1 MGKFEDKIAL
11 VTGGTSGIGLATAQ
25 KFVNEGAYVYIT
37 GRRQNELD
45 KAVNQIGKNVTG
57 VQGDISKLEDL
68 DKLYD
73 IIKQEKGKLDILFAN
88 AGTGHFL
95 PLGEI
100 TEEQVD
106 RTFDI
111 NVKGTIFTV
120 QKALSLFPDKVGSII
135 VTGSTAGSIGNP
147 AFSVYG
153 ASKATLRALVRNW
166 ILDLKGTEIRVNVVS
181 PGGILTPA
189 YDELFGDALEEVLE
203 NSRNTVPA
211 GKVGTPEEVA
221 NAVSFLASDESSYLT
236 GVELFVDGGLASTG
250 IISLRGDCKYSQK
263 RLMGI
268 YLKKSY
274 KKSFSLKDR
283 EFDFFMF
290 EFD

>member
-1 MGKFEDKIAL
+1 MGKFEGKIAL

-88 AGTGHFL
+88 AGTGNFL

-153 ASKATLRALVRNW
+153 ASKAALRALVRNW

-181 PGGILTPA
+181 PGVILTPA
-189 YDELFGDALEEVLE
+189 YDELFGDALEGAMEKT
-203 NSRNTVPA
+203 RNTVPA

-236 GVELFVDGGLASTG
+236 GVELFVDGGLA
-250 IISLRGDCKYSQK
+250 QV
-263 RLMGI
+263 
-268 YLKKSY
+268 
-274 KKSFSLKDR
+274 
-283 EFDFFMF
+283 
-290 EFD
+290 

>member
-1 MGKFEDKIAL
+1 MGKFEGKIAL

-73 IIKQEKGKLDILFAN
+73 MIKQEKGKLDILFAN
-88 AGTGHFL
+88 AGTGSFL

-106 RTFDI
+106 RTFGI

-153 ASKATLRALVRNW
+153 ASKAALRALVRNW
-166 ILDLKGTEIRVNVVS
+166 ILDLKDTEIRVNVVS
-181 PGGILTPA
+181 PGAILTPA
-189 YDELFGDALEEVLE
+189 YDELFGDALEEVME

-236 GVELFVDGGLASTG
+236 GVELFVDGGLA
-250 IISLRGDCKYSQK
+250 QV
-263 RLMGI
+263 
-268 YLKKSY
+268 
-274 KKSFSLKDR
+274 
-283 EFDFFMF
+283 
-290 EFD
+290 

>member
-1 MGKFEDKIAL
+1 MGKFEGKIAL
-11 VTGGTSGIGLATAQ
+11 VTGGTSGIGLATAI
-25 KFVNEGAYVYIT
+25 KFVDEGAYVYIT

-45 KAVNQIGKNVTG
+45 KAINQIGKNVTG

-88 AGTGHFL
+88 AGTGNFL
-95 PLGEI
+95 PLGKI

-120 QKALSLFPDKVGSII
+120 QKALSLFPNKKGSII

-153 ASKATLRALVRNW
+153 ASKAALRALVRNW

-181 PGGILTPA
+181 PGVILTPA
-189 YDELFGDALEEVLE
+189 YDELFGDILEEVME

-236 GVELFVDGGLASTG
+236 GVELFVDGGLA
-250 IISLRGDCKYSQK
+250 QV
-263 RLMGI
+263 
-268 YLKKSY
+268 
-274 KKSFSLKDR
+274 
-283 EFDFFMF
+283 
-290 EFD
+290 

>member
-1 MGKFEDKIAL
+1 MRKFEGKVAL

-73 IIKQEKGKLDILFAN
+73 MIKQEKGKLDILFAN
-88 AGTGHFL
+88 AGIGNFL

-120 QKALSLFPDKVGSII
+120 QKALSLFPDKVGFII

-153 ASKATLRALVRNW
+153 ASKAALRALVRNW

-181 PGGILTPA
+181 PGVILTPA
-189 YDELFGDALEEVLE
+189 YDELFGDALEGAME
-203 NSRNTVPA
+203 NARNTVPV

-236 GVELFVDGGLASTG
+236 GVELFVDGGLA
-250 IISLRGDCKYSQK
+250 QV
-263 RLMGI
+263 
-268 YLKKSY
+268 
-274 KKSFSLKDR
+274 
-283 EFDFFMF
+283 
-290 EFD
+290 

>member
-1 MGKFEDKIAL
+1 MGKFEGKIAL
-11 VTGGTSGIGLATAQ
+11 VTGGSSGIGFATAQ

-37 GRRQNELD
+37 GRRKNELD
-45 KAVNQIGKNVTG
+45 KAINQIGKNVTG
-57 VQGDISKLEDL
+57 VQGDISKPEDL

-88 AGTGHFL
+88 AGVGSFL

-120 QKALSLFPDKVGSII
+120 QKALSLFPNKVGSII

-153 ASKATLRALVRNW
+153 ASKAALRALVRDW
-166 ILDLKGTEIRVNVVS
+166 ILDLKGTGIRVNVVS
-181 PGGILTPA
+181 PGVIHTPA
-189 YDELFGDALEEVLE
+189 YDELFGDALEGVLE
-203 NSRNTVPA
+203 NTRNTVPA

-221 NAVSFLASDESSYLT
+221 NVVSFLASDESSYLT
-236 GVELFVDGGLASTG
+236 GAELCVDGGQA
-250 IISLRGDCKYSQK
+250 QV
-263 RLMGI
+263 
-268 YLKKSY
+268 
-274 KKSFSLKDR
+274 
-283 EFDFFMF
+283 
-290 EFD
+290 

>member
-1 MGKFEDKIAL
+1 MGKFEGKIAL

-88 AGTGHFL
+88 AGTGNFL

-153 ASKATLRALVRNW
+153 ASKAALRALVRNW

-189 YDELFGDALEEVLE
+189 YDELFGDALEEVME

-236 GVELFVDGGLASTG
+236 GIELFVDGGLA
-250 IISLRGDCKYSQK
+250 QV
-263 RLMGI
+263 
-268 YLKKSY
+268 
-274 KKSFSLKDR
+274 
-283 EFDFFMF
+283 
-290 EFD
+290 

>member
-1 MGKFEDKIAL
+1 MGKFEGKIAL
-11 VTGGTSGIGLATAQ
+11 VTGGTSGIGLTTAQ

-88 AGTGHFL
+88 AGTGNFL

-153 ASKATLRALVRNW
+153 ASKAALRALVRNW

-181 PGGILTPA
+181 PGVILTPA
-189 YDELFGDALEEVLE
+189 YDELFGDALEGAME
-203 NSRNTVPA
+203 NTRNTVPT

-236 GVELFVDGGLASTG
+236 GVELFVDGGLA
-250 IISLRGDCKYSQK
+250 QV
-263 RLMGI
+263 
-268 YLKKSY
+268 
-274 KKSFSLKDR
+274 
-283 EFDFFMF
+283 
-290 EFD
+290 

>member
-1 MGKFEDKIAL
+1 MGKFEGKIAL

-45 KAVNQIGKNVTG
+45 KAVDQIGKNVTG

-88 AGTGHFL
+88 AGIGNFL

-153 ASKATLRALVRNW
+153 ASKAALRALVRNW

-181 PGGILTPA
+181 PGAILTPA
-189 YDELFGDALEEVLE
+189 YDELFGDALEEVME
-203 NSRNTVPA
+203 NSKNTVPA

-236 GVELFVDGGLASTG
+236 GVELFVDGGLA
-250 IISLRGDCKYSQK
+250 QV
-263 RLMGI
+263 
-268 YLKKSY
+268 
-274 KKSFSLKDR
+274 
-283 EFDFFMF
+283 
-290 EFD
+290 

>member
-1 MGKFEDKIAL
+1 MGKFEGKIAL

-88 AGTGHFL
+88 AGIGNFL

-135 VTGSTAGSIGNP
+135 VTGSTAGSIANP

-153 ASKATLRALVRNW
+153 ASKAALRALVRNW

-181 PGGILTPA
+181 PGVILTPA
-189 YDELFGDALEEVLE
+189 YDELFGDALEGAMK
-203 NSRNTVPA
+203 NTRNTVPA

-236 GVELFVDGGLASTG
+236 GVELFVDGGLA
-250 IISLRGDCKYSQK
+250 QV
-263 RLMGI
+263 
-268 YLKKSY
+268 
-274 KKSFSLKDR
+274 
-283 EFDFFMF
+283 
-290 EFD
+290 

>member
-1 MGKFEDKIAL
+1 MGKFEGKIAL

-37 GRRQNELD
+37 GRRQNELN

-88 AGTGHFL
+88 AGTGSFL

-153 ASKATLRALVRNW
+153 ASKAALRALVRNW

-236 GVELFVDGGLASTG
+236 GVELFVDGGLA
-250 IISLRGDCKYSQK
+250 QV
-263 RLMGI
+263 
-268 YLKKSY
+268 
-274 KKSFSLKDR
+274 
-283 EFDFFMF
+283 
-290 EFD
+290 

>member
-1 MGKFEDKIAL
+1 MGKFEGKIAL

-88 AGTGHFL
+88 AGIGNFL

-153 ASKATLRALVRNW
+153 ASKAALRALVRNW
-166 ILDLKGTEIRVNVVS
+166 ILDLKDTEIRVNVVS

-189 YDELFGDALEEVLE
+189 YDELFGDALEEVME

-236 GVELFVDGGLASTG
+236 GVELFVDGGLA
-250 IISLRGDCKYSQK
+250 QV
-263 RLMGI
+263 
-268 YLKKSY
+268 
-274 KKSFSLKDR
+274 
-283 EFDFFMF
+283 
-290 EFD
+290 

>member
-1 MGKFEDKIAL
+1 MGKFEGKIAL

-88 AGTGHFL
+88 AGIGNFL

-106 RTFDI
+106 RTFNI

-153 ASKATLRALVRNW
+153 ASKAALRALVRNW

-181 PGGILTPA
+181 PGVILTPA

-236 GVELFVDGGLASTG
+236 GVELFVDGGLA
-250 IISLRGDCKYSQK
+250 QV
-263 RLMGI
+263 
-268 YLKKSY
+268 
-274 KKSFSLKDR
+274 
-283 EFDFFMF
+283 
-290 EFD
+290 

>member
-1 MGKFEDKIAL
+1 MGKFEGKIAL

-73 IIKQEKGKLDILFAN
+73 LIKQEKGKLDILFAN
-88 AGTGHFL
+88 AGIGNFL
-95 PLGEI
+95 PLGRI

-120 QKALSLFPDKVGSII
+120 QKALSLFPNKVGSII

-153 ASKATLRALVRNW
+153 ASKAALRALVRSW

-189 YDELFGDALEEVLE
+189 YDELFGDALKEVLE

-211 GKVGTPEEVA
+211 GKIGTPEEVA

-236 GVELFVDGGLASTG
+236 GVELFVDGGLA
-250 IISLRGDCKYSQK
+250 QV
-263 RLMGI
+263 
-268 YLKKSY
+268 
-274 KKSFSLKDR
+274 
-283 EFDFFMF
+283 
-290 EFD
+290 

>member
-1 MGKFEDKIAL
+1 MGKFEGKVAL
-11 VTGGTSGIGLATAQ
+11 VTGGTSGIGLAAAK

-73 IIKQEKGKLDILFAN
+73 MIKQEKGKLDILFAN
-88 AGTGHFL
+88 AGIGNFL

-153 ASKATLRALVRNW
+153 ASKAALRALVRNW

-181 PGGILTPA
+181 PGVILTPA
-189 YDELFGDALEEVLE
+189 YDELFGDALEGAME
-203 NSRNTVPA
+203 NARNTVPV

-236 GVELFVDGGLASTG
+236 GVELFVDGGLA
-250 IISLRGDCKYSQK
+250 QV
-263 RLMGI
+263 
-268 YLKKSY
+268 
-274 KKSFSLKDR
+274 
-283 EFDFFMF
+283 
-290 EFD
+290 

>member
-1 MGKFEDKIAL
+1 MGKFEGKIAL

-88 AGTGHFL
+88 AGIGNFL

-153 ASKATLRALVRNW
+153 ASKAALRALVRNW

-181 PGGILTPA
+181 PGAILTPA
-189 YDELFGDALEEVLE
+189 YDELFGDALEEVME
-203 NSRNTVPA
+203 NSKNTVPA

-236 GVELFVDGGLASTG
+236 GVELFVDGGLA
-250 IISLRGDCKYSQK
+250 QV
-263 RLMGI
+263 
-268 YLKKSY
+268 
-274 KKSFSLKDR
+274 
-283 EFDFFMF
+283 
-290 EFD
+290 

>member
-1 MGKFEDKIAL
+1 MDKFEGKIAL

-25 KFVNEGAYVYIT
+25 KLVKEGAYVYIT

-45 KAVNQIGKNVTG
+45 KAVNQIGKNITG

-73 IIKQEKGKLDILFAN
+73 LIKQEKGKLDILFAN
-88 AGTGHFL
+88 AGIGNFL

-120 QKALSLFPDKVGSII
+120 QKALSLFPNKVGSII

-153 ASKATLRALVRNW
+153 ASKAALRALVRNW

-181 PGGILTPA
+181 PGAILTPA
-189 YDELFGDALEEVLE
+189 YDELFGDALEGVME
-203 NSRNTVPA
+203 NSRDTIPA
-211 GKVGTPEEVA
+211 GKVGTPDEVA

-236 GVELFVDGGLASTG
+236 GVELFVDGGLA
-250 IISLRGDCKYSQK
+250 QV
-263 RLMGI
+263 
-268 YLKKSY
+268 
-274 KKSFSLKDR
+274 
-283 EFDFFMF
+283 
-290 EFD
+290 

>member
-1 MGKFEDKIAL
+1 MGKFEGKVAL

-88 AGTGHFL
+88 AGIGNFL
-95 PLGEI
+95 PLGRI

-120 QKALSLFPDKVGSII
+120 QKALSLFPNKVGSII

-153 ASKATLRALVRNW
+153 ASKAALRALVRNW

-189 YDELFGDALEEVLE
+189 YDELFGDALKEVLE

-211 GKVGTPEEVA
+211 GKIGTPEEVA

-236 GVELFVDGGLASTG
+236 GVELFVDGGLA
-250 IISLRGDCKYSQK
+250 QV
-263 RLMGI
+263 
-268 YLKKSY
+268 
-274 KKSFSLKDR
+274 
-283 EFDFFMF
+283 
-290 EFD
+290 

>member
-1 MGKFEDKIAL
+1 MGKFEGKIAL

-57 VQGDISKLEDL
+57 VQGDISKIEDL

-88 AGTGHFL
+88 AGIGNFL
-95 PLGEI
+95 PLGGI

-120 QKALSLFPDKVGSII
+120 QKALSLFPNKVGSII

-153 ASKATLRALVRNW
+153 ASKAALRALVRSW

-203 NSRNTVPA
+203 NSRNTVPT

-221 NAVSFLASDESSYLT
+221 SVVSFLASDESSYLT
-236 GVELFVDGGLASTG
+236 GAELFVDGGLA
-250 IISLRGDCKYSQK
+250 QV
-263 RLMGI
+263 
-268 YLKKSY
+268 
-274 KKSFSLKDR
+274 
-283 EFDFFMF
+283 
-290 EFD
+290 

>member
-1 MGKFEDKIAL
+1 MGKFEGKIAL

-45 KAVNQIGKNVTG
+45 KAVKQIGKNVTG

-88 AGTGHFL
+88 AGIGNFL

-106 RTFDI
+106 KTFDI

-120 QKALSLFPDKVGSII
+120 QKALSLFPNKVGSII

-153 ASKATLRALVRNW
+153 ASKAALRALVRNW

-189 YDELFGDALEEVLE
+189 YDELFGDALEEVME

-236 GVELFVDGGLASTG
+236 GVELFVDGGLA
-250 IISLRGDCKYSQK
+250 QV
-263 RLMGI
+263 
-268 YLKKSY
+268 
-274 KKSFSLKDR
+274 
-283 EFDFFMF
+283 
-290 EFD
+290 

>member
-1 MGKFEDKIAL
+1 MGEFEGKVAL
-11 VTGGTSGIGLATAQ
+11 VTGGTSGIGLAAAQ

-73 IIKQEKGKLDILFAN
+73 MIKQEKGKLDILFAN
-88 AGTGHFL
+88 AGIGSFL

-153 ASKATLRALVRNW
+153 ASKAALRALVRNW

-181 PGGILTPA
+181 PGAILTPA
-189 YDELFGDALEEVLE
+189 YDELFGDALEEVME

-211 GKVGTPEEVA
+211 GKVGTPEGVA

-236 GVELFVDGGLASTG
+236 GVELFVDGGLA
-250 IISLRGDCKYSQK
+250 QV
-263 RLMGI
+263 
-268 YLKKSY
+268 
-274 KKSFSLKDR
+274 
-283 EFDFFMF
+283 
-290 EFD
+290 

>member
-1 MGKFEDKIAL
+1 MGKFEGKIAL

-88 AGTGHFL
+88 AGIGNFL

-135 VTGSTAGSIGNP
+135 VTGSTAGSIANP

-153 ASKATLRALVRNW
+153 ASKAALRALVRNW

-236 GVELFVDGGLASTG
+236 GVELFVDGGLA
-250 IISLRGDCKYSQK
+250 QV
-263 RLMGI
+263 
-268 YLKKSY
+268 
-274 KKSFSLKDR
+274 
-283 EFDFFMF
+283 
-290 EFD
+290 

>member
-1 MGKFEDKIAL
+1 MGKFEGKVAL

-73 IIKQEKGKLDILFAN
+73 MIKQEKGKLDILFAN
-88 AGTGHFL
+88 AGIGNFL

-153 ASKATLRALVRNW
+153 ASKAALRALVRNW

-181 PGGILTPA
+181 PGVILTPA
-189 YDELFGDALEEVLE
+189 YDELFGDALEGVME
-203 NSRNTVPA
+203 NARKTVPA
-211 GKVGTPEEVA
+211 GTVGTPEEVA

-236 GVELFVDGGLASTG
+236 GVELFVDGGLAQ
-250 IISLRGDCKYSQK
+250 I
-263 RLMGI
+263 
-268 YLKKSY
+268 
-274 KKSFSLKDR
+274 
-283 EFDFFMF
+283 
-290 EFD
+290 

>member
-1 MGKFEDKIAL
+1 MGKFEGKIAL

-88 AGTGHFL
+88 AGIGNFL

-135 VTGSTAGSIGNP
+135 VTGSTAGSIGNS

-153 ASKATLRALVRNW
+153 ASKAALRALVRNW

-189 YDELFGDALEEVLE
+189 YDELFGDALEEVME

-236 GVELFVDGGLASTG
+236 GVELFVDGGLA
-250 IISLRGDCKYSQK
+250 QV
-263 RLMGI
+263 
-268 YLKKSY
+268 
-274 KKSFSLKDR
+274 
-283 EFDFFMF
+283 
-290 EFD
+290 

>member
-1 MGKFEDKIAL
+1 MGKFEGKIAL

-88 AGTGHFL
+88 AGIGNFL

-153 ASKATLRALVRNW
+153 ASKAALRALVRNW

-203 NSRNTVPA
+203 NSRNTVPT

-236 GVELFVDGGLASTG
+236 GVELFVDGGLA
-250 IISLRGDCKYSQK
+250 QV
-263 RLMGI
+263 
-268 YLKKSY
+268 
-274 KKSFSLKDR
+274 
-283 EFDFFMF
+283 
-290 EFD
+290 

>member
-1 MGKFEDKIAL
+1 MGKFEGKIAL

-88 AGTGHFL
+88 AGTGNFL

-153 ASKATLRALVRNW
+153 ASKAALRALVRNW

-181 PGGILTPA
+181 PGVILTPA
-189 YDELFGDALEEVLE
+189 YDELFGDALEGAME
-203 NSRNTVPA
+203 NTRNTVPV

-236 GVELFVDGGLASTG
+236 GVELFVDGGLA
-250 IISLRGDCKYSQK
+250 QV
-263 RLMGI
+263 
-268 YLKKSY
+268 
-274 KKSFSLKDR
+274 
-283 EFDFFMF
+283 
-290 EFD
+290 

>member
-1 MGKFEDKIAL
+1 MGKFKGKIAL

-88 AGTGHFL
+88 AGTGNFL

-153 ASKATLRALVRNW
+153 ASKAALRALVRNW

-189 YDELFGDALEEVLE
+189 YDELFGDALKEVLE

-236 GVELFVDGGLASTG
+236 GVELFVDGGLA
-250 IISLRGDCKYSQK
+250 QV
-263 RLMGI
+263 
-268 YLKKSY
+268 
-274 KKSFSLKDR
+274 
-283 EFDFFMF
+283 
-290 EFD
+290 

>member
-1 MGKFEDKIAL
+1 MGKFEGKIAL

-88 AGTGHFL
+88 AGTGNFL

-120 QKALSLFPDKVGSII
+120 QKALSLFPNKVGSII

-153 ASKATLRALVRNW
+153 ASKAALRALVRNW

-189 YDELFGDALEEVLE
+189 YDELFGDALEEVME

-236 GVELFVDGGLASTG
+236 GVELFVDGGLA
-250 IISLRGDCKYSQK
+250 QV
-263 RLMGI
+263 
-268 YLKKSY
+268 
-274 KKSFSLKDR
+274 
-283 EFDFFMF
+283 
-290 EFD
+290 

>member
-1 MGKFEDKIAL
+1 MGKFEGKIAL
-11 VTGGTSGIGLATAQ
+11 VTGGTSGIGLAAAQ

-88 AGTGHFL
+88 AGIGNFL

-153 ASKATLRALVRNW
+153 ASKAALRALVRNW

-181 PGGILTPA
+181 PGAILTPA
-189 YDELFGDALEEVLE
+189 YDELFGDALEEVME

-236 GVELFVDGGLASTG
+236 GVELFVDGGLA
-250 IISLRGDCKYSQK
+250 QV
-263 RLMGI
+263 
-268 YLKKSY
+268 
-274 KKSFSLKDR
+274 
-283 EFDFFMF
+283 
-290 EFD
+290 

>member
-1 MGKFEDKIAL
+1 MGKFEGKIAL
-11 VTGGTSGIGLATAQ
+11 VTGGTSGIGLAAAQ

-88 AGTGHFL
+88 AGTGNFL

-120 QKALSLFPDKVGSII
+120 QKALSLFPDKAGSII

-153 ASKATLRALVRNW
+153 ASKAALRALVRNW

-181 PGGILTPA
+181 PGAILTPA
-189 YDELFGDALEEVLE
+189 YDELFGDALEEVME

-221 NAVSFLASDESSYLT
+221 NAVFFLASDESSYLT
-236 GVELFVDGGLASTG
+236 GVELFVDGGLA
-250 IISLRGDCKYSQK
+250 QV
-263 RLMGI
+263 
-268 YLKKSY
+268 
-274 KKSFSLKDR
+274 
-283 EFDFFMF
+283 
-290 EFD
+290 

>member
-1 MGKFEDKIAL
+1 MGKFEGKIAL
-11 VTGGTSGIGLATAQ
+11 VTGGTSGIGLAAAQ

-73 IIKQEKGKLDILFAN
+73 IIRQEKGKLDILFAN
-88 AGTGHFL
+88 AGIGNFL

-153 ASKATLRALVRNW
+153 ASKAALRALVRNW
-166 ILDLKGTEIRVNVVS
+166 ILDLKGTGIRVNVVS
-181 PGGILTPA
+181 PGAILTPA
-189 YDELFGDALEEVLE
+189 YDELFGDALEEVME
-203 NSRNTVPA
+203 NSKNTVPA

-236 GVELFVDGGLASTG
+236 GVELFVDGGLA
-250 IISLRGDCKYSQK
+250 QV
-263 RLMGI
+263 
-268 YLKKSY
+268 
-274 KKSFSLKDR
+274 
-283 EFDFFMF
+283 
-290 EFD
+290 